1 MNMTNLLDL
10 LPETKALFV
19 FFFVLLGFYLY
30 KSTCYPEGFPPG
42 PTPWPIVGNLYQ
54 FKGKLIPQL
63 FIKYRKK
70 YGDVVGFKLANN
82 NAIMLNSLEV
92 MKEAFV
98 EKSDIFITR
107 ANVKKFYI
115 NVINSVLKS
124 GPGGVV
130 WNDGPQWKT
139 LRRFTLMSLRD
150 FGVGKATIE
159 QRIQEEANFVC
170 DVFSKTNKKP
180 FDSDHLLM
188 SAVSNIICSVC
199 MGSRFE
205 YSDPKF
211 KDLVDAVC
219 FHISGQSH
227 IRALNFFPLIRYSPT
242 EKWFKKY
249 RENYRFLQAFL
260 KDQIDKHRESFDP
273 NAIRDF
279 VDHFLA
285 KEPNSKEGETFS
297 TDNLEKLILDIM
309 AAGTDTTST
318 TLRWFILYL
327 IHHPDVQTKCQKELD
342 AVVGSSRQVAL
353 ADRTSLP
360 YLDATIHEVQR
371 LSTIAPLGL
380 VHAPNQDTT
389 LGGYR
394 IPKGTFVYSN
404 LYSVHHDPKYWKNPE
419 EFNPERFLDSNGK
432 FHLDPAF
439 AAFGLGP
446 RICLGEIMARTELF
460 LFSGTF
466 LQRFSFK
473 AEDESNLPSLETKMA
488 LVFYPASYKVI
499 ITPR

>member
-1 MNMTNLLDL
+1 MMKFLDF

-19 FFFVLLGFYLY
+19 FFFVLLVFYLY

-42 PTPWPIVGNLYQ
+42 PTPWPIIGNLYQ
-54 FKGKLIPQL
+54 FKDKLIPQL

-92 MKEAFV
+92 MKEAFL
-98 EKSDIFITR
+98 EKSDIFVSR
-107 ANVKKFYI
+107 PNVKKFYI

-124 GPGGVV
+124 GPGGIV
-130 WNDGPQWKT
+130 WNEGTSWKT

-170 DVFSKTNKKP
+170 DVFTKTNQKP
-180 FDSDHLLM
+180 FDCDSLLM
-188 SAVSNIICSVC
+188 AAVSNIICSVC

-211 KDLVDAVC
+211 KALVEAVC

-227 IRALNFFPLIRYSPT
+227 LKALNFFPLLRYSPT
-242 EKWFKKY
+242 ERSFKRYK
-249 RENYRFLQAFL
+249 ENYRFLQTFL
-260 KDQIDKHRESFDP
+260 KNQIDKHRESFDP
-273 NAIRDF
+273 YVIRDF

-285 KEPNSKEGETFS
+285 NELNSREGETLS
-297 TDNLEKLILDIM
+297 TDNLEKAILDIM

-318 TLRWFILYL
+318 TLQWFILYL

-342 AVVGSSRQVAL
+342 EVVGANRQVAQ
-353 ADRTSLP
+353 ADRDSLP

-371 LSTIAPLGL
+371 LSSIAPLGL

-394 IPKGTFVYSN
+394 IPEGTFVYSN
-404 LYSVHHDPKYWKNPE
+404 IYSVHHDPKYWKNPE
-419 EFNPERFLDSNGK
+419 EFNPERFLTLDGK
-432 FHLDPAF
+432 FHKDPAF
-439 AAFGLGP
+439 VTFGLGP
-446 RICLGEIMARTELF
+446 RMCLGKIMARTELL
-460 LFSGTF
+460 LFTGTF
-466 LQRFSFK
+466 LQRFSFR
-473 AEDESNLPSLETKMA
+473 AEDETNLPSLETKMA
-488 LVFYPASYKVI
+488 LAFYPASYKVI